1 MKDDRLLEMRIFKA
15 VAEAGGFTAAAHLLE
30 VSQPFVSQSIGNL
43 ERRLGVQLLH
53 RSTRMQRLTGEG
65 ERFLASCNNVLNE
78 IEQAETQIRS
88 SEPTGDLRVSAPQA
102 FGIDQIV
109 PALPA
114 FVAMHPR
121 LVMHFSLSDTMVNLI
136 EDNVDVAIRMGH
148 LQDSS
153 LMRRKLCG
161 LQRIVVAAPG
171 YLARHGAPA
180 SPQALSQHNCL
191 MWEAPLE
198 RLNQWPFV
206 IDGRRQTHSA
216 QGRFRS
222 SDGTTL
228 FELCI
233 AGVGIMRLA
242 EHMALPAIRS
252 GRLVPLLEDYQAQ
265 DDSAISAVFLPER
278 QLVPRIRAFVDYLVE
293 TFRQPPWGA

>member
-1 MKDDRLLEMRIFKA
+1 
-15 VAEAGGFTAAAHLLE
+15 
-30 VSQPFVSQSIGNL
+30 
-43 ERRLGVQLLH
+43 
-53 RSTRMQRLTGEG
+53 
-65 ERFLASCNNVLNE
+65 
-78 IEQAETQIRS
+78 
-88 SEPTGDLRVSAPQA
+88 
-102 FGIDQIV
+102 
-109 PALPA
+109 
-114 FVAMHPR
+114 
-121 LVMHFSLSDTMVNLI
+121 
-136 EDNVDVAIRMGH
+136 
-148 LQDSS
+148 
-153 LMRRKLCG
+153 MRRKLCG